1 MGGHSGPPPTYTGLE
16 AKIRKFLPE
25 DHHMALG
32 YIGMFT
38 GLFLINKMIPSKPA
52 PAAPAVAS
60 TGADGDMPSADSAEF
75 GEWIGK
81 EGNMEKM
88 FGMAA

>member
-1 MGGHSGPPPTYTGLE
+1 
-16 AKIRKFLPE
+16 
-25 DHHMALG
+25 MALG

-38 GLFLINKMIPSKPA
+38 SLYFVNKLIPSKPA
-52 PAAPAVAS
+52 APAAAVAAS